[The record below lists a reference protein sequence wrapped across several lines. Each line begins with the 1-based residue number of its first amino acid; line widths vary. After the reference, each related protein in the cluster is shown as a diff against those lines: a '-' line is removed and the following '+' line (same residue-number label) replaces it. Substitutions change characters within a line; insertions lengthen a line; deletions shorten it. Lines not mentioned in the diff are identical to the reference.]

1 MLADRAFASVQGTIT
16 SKPNK
21 ARVEFI
27 GTHFELEALAY
38 ATSGHVEVRHQ
49 GPGKLRIDLDN
60 GVVLTWYSSTKTLQF
75 QGPRLAVVAFKARFL
90 KLASQLA
97 IEQ

>member
-1 MLADRAFASVQGTIT
+1 
-16 SKPNK
+16 
-21 ARVEFI
+21 
-27 GTHFELEALAY
+27 
-38 ATSGHVEVRHQ
+38 
-49 GPGKLRIDLDN
+49 LRIDLDN